1 MNLGLKNKDIVTISE
16 FIRKY
21 EKYMNLYNGDLS
33 DDFLDVVV
41 KNIVEN
47 ADVDSTPSDIRD
59 FILDS
64 LQLSEGISIVM
75 SPNAQF
81 QYTDIDQVQRFQY

>member
-21 EKYMNLYNGDLS
+21 EKYMNLYNGDRS

-41 KNIVEN
+41 KDIVEN
-47 ADVDSTPSDIRD
+47 TDVDSTSSDIKD

-75 SPNAQF
+75 APNAQF

>member
-41 KNIVEN
+41 KDIVEN
-47 ADVDSTPSDIRD
+47 VDVDSTPSDIRN

-75 SPNAQF
+75 APNAQF

>member
-21 EKYMNLYNGDLS
+21 EKYMNLYNGDRS

-41 KNIVEN
+41 KDIVEN
-47 ADVDSTPSDIRD
+47 TDVDSTTSDIRN

-75 SPNAQF
+75 APNAQF